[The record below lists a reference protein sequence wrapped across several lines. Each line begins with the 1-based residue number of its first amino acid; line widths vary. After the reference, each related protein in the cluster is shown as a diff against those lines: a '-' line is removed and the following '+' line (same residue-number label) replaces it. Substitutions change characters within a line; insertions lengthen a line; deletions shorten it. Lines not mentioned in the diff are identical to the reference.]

1 MKQQK
6 LTIVIPCKNEGWGII
21 QCLEGIQ
28 MQSEEYPTII
38 ADSSDDPMQRSILQ
52 RWCIGKEW
60 IRIID
65 GGLPSVARNRG
76 AELADTDWVL
86 FMDADMI
93 IKDRNLLNRALNG
106 AAGMDLVTV
115 RIRSTVPSWN
125 PVWWVFDC
133 IQYLMPEPF
142 ALGGFQ
148 LWNKK
153 SFDSIGR
160 FDEAVLVGED
170 WMASR
175 KVRPERFRKLH
186 WVIYTS
192 PRRFRSYGILPMIKL
207 MIGAWLNR
215 NNPKWFNNS
224 HKYWKQHEEKN

>member
-1 MKQQK
+1 MKQSK

-38 ADSSDDPMQRSILQ
+38 ADSSDDPMQRSILR
-52 RWCIGKEW
+52 RWCMGKDW

-93 IKDRNLLNRALNG
+93 IKDRNLLARSLKNITD
-106 AAGMDLVTV
+106 MDLVTV

-125 PVWWVFDC
+125 PVWWGFDS
-133 IQYLMPEPF
+133 IQYLMREPF

-148 LWNKK
+148 LW
-153 SFDSIGR
+153 SREAFHRLGG
-160 FDEAVLVGED
+160 FDEQVKVGED
-170 WMASR
+170 WMLSR
-175 KVRPERFRKLH
+175 KVRPNRFRRLDY
-186 WVIYTS
+186 VIYTS
-192 PRRFRSYGILPMIKL
+192 PRRFRSYGIFSMIKL
-207 MIGAWLNR
+207 MVGAWLNR
-215 NNPKWFNNS
+215 NNPHWFSNS
-224 HKYWKQHEEKN
+224 HKYWKHHE